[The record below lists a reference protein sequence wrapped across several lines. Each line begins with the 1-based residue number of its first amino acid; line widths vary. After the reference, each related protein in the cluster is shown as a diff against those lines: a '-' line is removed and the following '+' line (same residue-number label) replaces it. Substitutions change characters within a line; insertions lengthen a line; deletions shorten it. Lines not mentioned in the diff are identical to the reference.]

1 MLASPG
7 SQPLDSAGQT
17 PKGGNEAP
25 RARSLRQLRNTIVA
39 SPSFQRWA
47 QRFPLTRF
55 IARRQARDLFDL
67 TAGFVYSQV
76 LAASVQLNLFEI
88 LRPGPLTAGQLAPR
102 LDLPLEA
109 TERLLRAATAL
120 GLIEPSRGGHM
131 LSMRGAALL
140 GNPGVTA
147 MIAHHHLLYADLADP
162 VALLRRRAGPGQL
175 AAYWPYAG
183 GADPATL
190 TPEQVGAYSALM
202 AASNGLVAEQVL
214 AAYPIGQHRKL
225 LDVGGG
231 EGAFLSAAAAVAPK
245 LHLALFDLPAVAD
258 RAAARFAQA
267 GLSGRAQTFGGNF
280 FSDTL
285 PDDADVISLVRVVH
299 DHDDDRVCALL
310 ANVRR
315 ALPKGGTLLIA
326 EPMSG
331 GGAAAPAADAY
342 FGFYLLAMGTGR
354 ARDPQTLC
362 AMLEQAGFVQPRL
375 WRTGAPM
382 LAGLVV
388 AHG

>member
-1 MLASPG
+1 MPATPG
-7 SQPLDSAGQT
+7 GPPLDPTG
-17 PKGGNEAP
+17 EAP
-25 RARSLRQLRNTIVA
+25 RARSWRQLRNQIVA
-39 SPSFQRWA
+39 SPGFQRWA
-47 QRFPLTRF
+47 QRSPLTRF
-55 IARRQARDLFDL
+55 IARRQARELFDL
-67 TAGFVYSQV
+67 TAGFVYSQI
-76 LAASVQLNLFEI
+76 LAACVQLNLFEI
-88 LRPGPLTAGQLAPR
+88 LRAGPLSAAQLAP
-102 LDLPLEA
+102 LLNLPLEA
-109 TERLLRAATAL
+109 TERLLRAAAAL
-120 GLIEPSRGGHM
+120 RLIEPARAGHM

-162 VALLRRRAGPGQL
+162 VALLRRVAGAGQL
-175 AAYWPYAG
+175 AGYWPYAG

-190 TPEQVGAYSALM
+190 TPEQVAAYSALM

-214 AAYPIGQHRKL
+214 TAYPIRQHRKL

-231 EGAFLSAAAAVAPK
+231 EGAFLLAAAAAAPQ
-245 LHLALFDLPAVAD
+245 LHLALFDLPAVAA
-258 RAAARFAQA
+258 RAEARFAAA
-267 GLSGRAQTFGGNF
+267 GLSARAATFGGNF
-280 FSDTL
+280 FSDPL
-285 PDDADVISLVRVVH
+285 PGDADVISLVRVVH

-315 ALPKGGTLLIA
+315 ALPVGGTLLLA

-331 GGAAAPAADAY
+331 ARAAAAAADAY

-354 ARDPQTLC
+354 ARTPEALC
-362 AMLEQAGFVQPRL
+362 AMLEQAGFREPRL

-382 LAGLVV
+382 LTSLIV

>member
-1 MLASPG
+1 MQARPG
-7 SQPLDSAGQT
+7 ALPLDPTGAG
-17 PKGGNEAP
+17 GP
-25 RARSLRQLRNTIVA
+25 RPRSWKQIRNNLVA
-39 SPSFQRWA
+39 SPKFQRWA
-47 QRFPLTRF
+47 QRFPLTRG
-55 IARRQARDLFDL
+55 IARQQASGLFDL

-76 LAASVQLNLFEI
+76 LAACVQLNVFEI
-88 LRPGPLTAGQLAPR
+88 LREGPLSAAQLAR
-102 LDLPLEA
+102 RIDLSQEA

-120 GLIEPSRGGHM
+120 KLIEPANQGHM

-162 VALLRRRAGPGQL
+162 VALLRRDGGPGQL

-183 GADPATL
+183 GADPASL
-190 TPEQVGAYSALM
+190 TPDQVAAYSALM
-202 AASNGLVAEQVL
+202 AASNGLIAEQVL
-214 AAYPIGQHRKL
+214 LAYPIGQHRKL

-231 EGAFLSAAAAVAPK
+231 EGAFLTAAAAVAPK
-245 LHLALFDLPAVAD
+245 LRLALFDLPAVAA
-258 RAAARFAQA
+258 RAAARFEAA
-267 GLSGRAQTFGGNF
+267 GLSARATTSGGNF
-280 FSDTL
+280 FADPL

-299 DHDDDRVCALL
+299 DHDDDRVRALL

-315 ALPKGGTLLIA
+315 ALKPGGTLLLA

-331 GGAAAPAADAY
+331 TQAAAPAADAY

-362 AMLEQAGFVQPRL
+362 ALLEAAGFLRPKL

-382 LAGLVV
+382 LTSLIV

>member
-1 MLASPG
+1 MPASPG
-7 SQPLDSAGQT
+7 SQPLDPAGQT
-17 PKGGNEAP
+17 QQGGAEAP
-25 RARSLRQLRNTIVA
+25 RAPTLRQFRNRIVA
-39 SPSFQRWA
+39 SPRFQRWA

-55 IARRQARDLFDL
+55 IARRQASELFDL

-76 LAASVQLNLFEI
+76 LAASVQLNLFET
-88 LRPGPLTAGQLAPR
+88 LRAGPLTTAQLAPR
-102 LDLPLEA
+102 LTLPLEA

-120 GLIEPSRGGHM
+120 KLIEPAHDRHM

-140 GNPGVTA
+140 GNPGVSA

-162 VALLRRRAGPGQL
+162 VALLRRGAGPGQL

-183 GADPATL
+183 GADPAKL
-190 TPEQVGAYSALM
+190 TPEQVAAYSALM

-214 AAYPIGQHRKL
+214 TAYPIGKHRKL

-245 LHLALFDLPAVAD
+245 LQLSLFDLPAVAE
-258 RAAARFAQA
+258 RAAARFARA
-267 GLSGRAQTFGGNF
+267 GLSARAHTFGGNF
-280 FSDTL
+280 FSDEL
-285 PDDADVISLVRVVH
+285 PGDADVISLVRVVH
-299 DHDDDRVCALL
+299 DHDDDRVCELL

-331 GGAAAPAADAY
+331 TRAAAPAADAY

-382 LAGLVV
+382 LTSLIV

>member
-1 MLASPG
+1 MKERAPHDGAGGPRPRSWRQWRNNIVS
-7 SQPLDSAGQT
+7 SQ
-17 PKGGNEAP
+17 
-25 RARSLRQLRNTIVA
+25 R
-39 SPSFQRWA
+39 FQRWA
-47 QRFPLTRF
+47 QTFPLTRG
-55 IARRQARDLFDL
+55 IARQQARELFDL

-76 LAASVQLNLFEI
+76 LAACVQLNLFET
-88 LRPGPLTAGQLAPR
+88 LRAGPLSAAQLSHR
-102 LDLPLEA
+102 LGLSQEA

-120 GLIEPSRGGHM
+120 KLTERLGDTHM

-147 MIAHHHLLYADLADP
+147 MISHHHLLYADLSDP
-162 VALLRRRAGPGQL
+162 VALLRRDSGPGQL

-183 GADPATL
+183 GADPASL
-190 TPEQVGAYSALM
+190 TPEQVAAYSALM
-202 AASNGLVAEQVL
+202 AASNGLIAEQVL
-214 AAYPIGQHRKL
+214 TAYPIGQHRKL

-231 EGAFLSAAAAVAPK
+231 EGAFLSAAAAVAPR
-245 LHLALFDLPAVAD
+245 LELALFDLPAVAE
-258 RAAARFAQA
+258 RAAARFAAA
-267 GLSGRAQTFGGNF
+267 GLSERATTHGGNF

-285 PDDADVISLVRVVH
+285 PDGADVISLVRVVH
-299 DHDDDRVCALL
+299 DHDDDRVRELL

-315 ALPKGGTLLIA
+315 TLKPGGTLLVA

-331 GGAAAPAADAY
+331 TQAAAPAADAY

-362 AMLEQAGFVQPRL
+362 AMLEAAGFLRPKL

-382 LAGLVV
+382 LTSLIV